1 MPMPRNS
8 SSISAIGMLAVIS
21 NASSSD
27 RDSLSSSEIAFRLI
41 SRPRL
46 LVIFL
51 LLPQLIDQLVDH
63 LVKLP
68 PQVEYFSLREFRH
81 PGQHVAPFLP
91 HVLNVELDHPAEAW
105 VFVPDQVEEFD

>member
-1 MPMPRNS
+1 MPILCNS
-8 SSISAIGMLAVIS
+8 SSISTIYILSVIS
-21 NASSSD
+21 NASSFNSD
-27 RDSLSSSEIAFRLI
+27 SFSISEIAFRLI